1 MGALTGYARSSYAV
15 DPCTAIGPSVQC
27 TGGVFT
33 DPVDLD
39 STAVPT
45 ENLAVTVTPGPF
57 QVKTTTTG
65 DALTI
70 TGNGAVSFIDTFAA
84 SYLDSSGYSRSTA
97 LSITSKDYTTGPTV
111 TPGSVTVITHGTL
124 IGGHDGIRAENLGKG
139 ALSVKA
145 YGDVKG
151 TVDYASK
158 R

>member
-1 MGALTGYARSSYAV
+1 MGCL
-15 DPCTAIGPSVQC
+15 
-27 TGGVFT
+27 
-33 DPVDLD
+33 
-39 STAVPT
+39 
-45 ENLAVTVTPGPF
+45 N
-57 QVKTTTTG
+57 
-65 DALTI
+65 
-70 TGNGAVSFIDTFAA
+70 
-84 SYLDSSGYSRSTA
+84 A